1 MSELTITPNDAGS
14 NAGQGSTTLR
24 PMPMSNANF
33 GNFANG
39 SFGEQIKRFM
49 AQPAVAK
56 SLPLIG
62 FLAVVVLAV
71 LAWAALREPPQ
82 RDLFRGLP
90 DSDKAAVAAA
100 LDSSSIVYSF
110 DDATGGITVSEDDYH
125 SAKIALAAQGL
136 PRSAPS
142 GDDMVSSM
150 PMGASRAVE
159 GEKLRSARE
168 MDLARSIE
176 AIDSV
181 VSARVHL
188 AVDPPSIFIRD
199 RNEPAASVILQL
211 AQSSRLADSQVQ
223 AIVHLVASSVPGLSS
238 DNISVVDQN
247 GRLLSGD
254 QTGASGDETER
265 QLRIKEQIEERYR
278 RSLVALLTPMLGA
291 DNFVAEVSAEVDF
304 SESQATSET
313 FPADEARVR
322 SEQTS
327 YSTDE
332 AENSGG
338 GVPGALGNQ
347 PPADTQV
354 NEQLGGEEAAT
365 GLGATPAG
373 RRNEQVTRSFELG
386 RKVSV
391 TRNPS
396 GGVERISAAVAV
408 RNLPG
413 GKERSKEELAAIE
426 ALVKGAIGFDTGRGD
441 QVAISSRNFQDVA
454 GNEEVWYEA
463 GWVNLL
469 VRNLTALFVALA
481 IIFGIGRPL
490 LKRFTANKKAGED
503 DNNKAATSP
512 LLAQAM
518 GRDNNGNVAHSNGG
532 NNAPVTLDM
541 INAAQNYQERALLI
555 QNFVRQN
562 PDHATLVVRDL
573 LKAGSSEMKEP
584 ANA

>member
-1 MSELTITPNDAGS
+1 MSELIITPNEPASSAGDG
-14 NAGQGSTTLR
+14 ATTLR
-24 PMPMSNANF
+24 PMPMRSPNL
-33 GNFANG
+33 GNGNYG
-39 SFGEQIKRFM
+39 DQIRGFL

-62 FLAVVVLAV
+62 FLGVVVLAV

-100 LDSSSIVYSF
+100 LDSSSIAYSF
-110 DDATGGITVSEDDYH
+110 DNATGGITVSESDYH
-125 SAKIALAAQGL
+125 NAKIALAAEGL

-142 GDDMVSSM
+142 GDDMISSM

-211 AQSSRLADSQVQ
+211 AQSARLADSQVQ
-223 AIVHLVASSVPGLSS
+223 AIIHLVSSSVPGLSAN
-238 DNISVVDQN
+238 NISLVDQN

-254 QTGASGDETER
+254 KSGGAGDETER
-265 QLRIKEQIEERYR
+265 QLRIKEQVEERYR
-278 RSLVALLTPMLGA
+278 RSLVTLLTPMLGA
-291 DNFVAEVSAEVDF
+291 DNFVAEVSADIDF

-322 SEQTS
+322 SEQRS
-327 YSTDE
+327 FSTEDMAKAAGGIPGAIGNRPPAE
-332 AENSGG
+332 AE
-338 GVPGALGNQ
+338 
-347 PPADTQV
+347 V
-354 NEQLGGEEAAT
+354 NAEMGGGEEAAN
-365 GLGATPAG
+365 GLGATPGG

-386 RKVSV
+386 RQVSV

-413 GKERSKEELAAIE
+413 GKERSKAELDAIE
-426 ALVKGAIGFDTGRGD
+426 ALVKGAIGFRNERGD
-441 QVAISSRNFQDVA
+441 QVAISSRNFQTVEA
-454 GNEEVWYEA
+454 NQQAWYEA
-463 GWVNLL
+463 SWVSLL
-469 VRNLTALFVALA
+469 VRNLTALLVALA
-481 IIFGIGRPL
+481 LIFGIGRPL
-490 LKRFTANKKAGED
+490 LKRFMGQTSQTD
-503 DNNKAATSP
+503 DNDSNAGSP
-512 LLAQAM
+512 LLAQAL
-518 GRDNNGNVAHSNGG
+518 GRNGSASSRQSGQSNNT
-532 NNAPVTLDM
+532 PVTLDM
-541 INAAQNYQERALLI
+541 ISAAQNYQERALLI